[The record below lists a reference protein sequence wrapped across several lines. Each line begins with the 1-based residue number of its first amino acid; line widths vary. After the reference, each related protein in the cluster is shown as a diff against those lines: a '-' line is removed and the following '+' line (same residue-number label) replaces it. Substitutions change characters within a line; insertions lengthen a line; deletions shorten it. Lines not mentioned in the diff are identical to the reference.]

1 MKMENEM
8 KSGEDME
15 NRKKILM
22 VLPHHDDE
30 MFIFHRIRHYVEA
43 GEQVFIVWVT
53 DSAANTP
60 EIRQTPLIRWCIP
73 ILAKET
79 DETIRRVRK
88 AESLLMMQHLGVPE
102 KRLQFL
108 NFPSG
113 KIKGCFEQVVES
125 LTEIFHQL
133 NPHEIYTVAYDH
145 SEFEHD
151 VCNTAVR
158 FAAQGLDATLYEFPV
173 LNVYKHRVRVH
184 FLVPYPGGEIQYTP
198 FTRKEE
204 RGRLRI
210 FRRVFKSQ
218 WFVWWLDWNPF
229 LRVWSYRKRGEPY
242 RQIPDYDN
250 LTPIEGAKVMYLPKS
265 LRFEDFR
272 EVVTDYAK

>member
-1 MKMENEM
+1 
-8 KSGEDME
+8 
-15 NRKKILM
+15 M
-22 VLPHHDDE
+22 VLPHQDDE
-30 MFIFHRIRHYVEA
+30 MFIFHRIRHFVKG

-53 DSAANTP
+53 DGAANTP
-60 EIRQTPLIRWCIP
+60 EIRKVPLIKWCIP

-102 KRLQFL
+102 ERLQFL

-113 KIKGCFEQVVES
+113 KIKGCFKEIVDS
-125 LTEIFHQL
+125 LTDIFHQI
-133 NPHEIYTVAYDH
+133 NPQEIYTIAYDH

-151 VCNTAVR
+151 ACNAAVV
-158 FAAQGLDATLYEFPV
+158 FAARGLDATLYEFPV
-173 LNVYKHRVRVH
+173 LNAYKGRVRIH
-184 FLVPYPGGEIQYTP
+184 FLVPYQGVKIQYTP

-204 RGRLRI
+204 RERLRL

-229 LRVWSYRKRGEPY
+229 MRPWGYRRRGEPY
-242 RQIPDYDN
+242 RQIPDYDY
-250 LTPIEGAKVMYLPKS
+250 LSEIDKAKVVYIPKS
-265 LRFEDFR
+265 LRFEDFK
-272 EVVTDYAK
+272 EVVKDYLN